1 MSWLW
6 LLREQWQRH
15 TPERRCG
22 IIADMLH
29 IQIAIKQKLSS
40 AIPHLELQ
48 TLKIFEVAEV
58 IGRKGMPQRRGKDS
72 MIDAGG
78 VF

>member
-1 MSWLW
+1 
-6 LLREQWQRH
+6 
-15 TPERRCG
+15 
-22 IIADMLH
+22 MLH

-58 IGRKGMPQRRGKDS
+58 IARKGMPQRVLPPQ
-72 MIDAGG
+72 IQAGSLAQG
-78 VF
+78 IIV